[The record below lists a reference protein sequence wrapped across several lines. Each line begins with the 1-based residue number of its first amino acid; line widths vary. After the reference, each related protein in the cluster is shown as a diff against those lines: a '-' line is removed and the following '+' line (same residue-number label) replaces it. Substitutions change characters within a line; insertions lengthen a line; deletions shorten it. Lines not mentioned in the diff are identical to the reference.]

1 MVYKYFCFQ
10 EYIFFSKIFMSC
22 NKKYFFLLDIFK
34 FKKFIYFARQLFS
47 KMVMKSHENFVAA
60 WIFLTGV
67 ILAVV
72 IGIAVTFFIPISK
85 IATYSSP
92 IYAVLVVLGIIVG
105 IKTNVS
111 GKDSQTFLISSA
123 ILVIVSKFGMESV
136 VGSLIGIGIGDL
148 VSSVFGALLVL
159 FVPATII
166 VALKTLFS
174 ITNV

>member
-1 MVYKYFCFQ
+1 
-10 EYIFFSKIFMSC
+10 
-22 NKKYFFLLDIFK
+22 
-34 FKKFIYFARQLFS
+34 
-47 KMVMKSHENFVAA
+47 MVMKSQENFVSA

-67 ILAVV
+67 ILAVL
-72 IGIAVTFFIPISK
+72 IGIAATFFIPISK
-85 IATYSSP
+85 ITVYSSP
-92 IYAVLVVLGIIVG
+92 IYAVLVILGIVVG
-105 IKTNVS
+105 MKINVS

-123 ILVIVSKFGMESV
+123 VLVIVSKFGMESV
-136 VGSLIGIGIGDL
+136 TGSLIGIGVGDL